1 MANHQHNDT
10 VFSESNVKP
19 KQTEKKHRGPKYVTY
34 FSMSPTFVFHVYKV
48 AVVKMAQGKKKK
60 KKTG

>member
-48 AVVKMAQGKKKK
+48 AVVKMV
-60 KKTG
+60 